1 MKFNFDYL
9 KHKNI
14 IFAISFIIVA
24 CGLIYGIVTGYK
36 FDIDFKGGTRIQVDL
51 NEEYQ
56 NSDVSKIVED
66 VSGLVPEIQTSS
78 VGNHSVSITT
88 ETISEEVSDNIVSAL
103 NEKYTN
109 MGEATVKNV
118 QASYGR
124 DLLNSAIIAVIVSII
139 LLLVYIA
146 VRFKTLGYTAAIS
159 AILALL
165 FDVLF
170 LFAVYGVFK
179 FPINGTFVAVIL
191 TIIGY
196 SINDTIIVYDRIR
209 ENNKLITKS
218 SDKKTVI
225 NDSINQT
232 MHRTIMTAFTT
243 IAAIGVVLVFSLIYD
258 QETLKQFSIPLVIG
272 IAEGAFSS
280 IFIAS
285 NLWYSI
291 DNLLNKNKNN
301 KDIKK
306 AKKA

>member
-1 MKFNFDYL
+1 MKFHADYL

-14 IFAISFIIVA
+14 IFTISLVIVV

-51 NEEYQ
+51 NEEYSS
-56 NSDVSKIVED
+56 NDVSDIVEQ
-66 VSGLVPEIQTSS
+66 VSGLTPEIQSSS
-78 VGNHSVSITT
+78 VGNNSVSITT
-88 ETISEEVSDNIVSAL
+88 ETISEDVSNNIVSAL
-103 NEKYTN
+103 QERYTN
-109 MGEATVKNV
+109 MGDATVKNV

-124 DLLNSAIIAVIVSII
+124 DLLNSAIIAVIVSIV

-146 VRFKTLGYTAAIS
+146 IRFKTLGYTAAIS

-170 LFAVYGVFK
+170 MFAVYGVFK

-209 ENNKLITKS
+209 ENNKLVTKS

-232 MHRTIMTAFTT
+232 MHRTIMTSLTT
-243 IAAIGVVLVFSLIYD
+243 IVAIGVVLVFSLVYN

-272 IAEGAFSS
+272 IAEGTFSS

-291 DNLLNKNKNN
+291 DNLLSKNN
-301 KDIKK
+301 KSKE
-306 AKKA
+306 AKKPKKT

>member
-1 MKFNFDYL
+1 M
-9 KHKNI
+9 
-14 IFAISFIIVA
+14 
-24 CGLIYGIVTGYK
+24 
-36 FDIDFKGGTRIQVDL
+36 
-51 NEEYQ
+51 
-56 NSDVSKIVED
+56 
-66 VSGLVPEIQTSS
+66 SGLVPEIQSS
-78 VGNHSVSITT
+78 SAGNNSVSITT
-88 ETISEEVSDNIVSAL
+88 ETISEDVSNSIVSAL
-103 NEKYTN
+103 HEKYTN

-118 QASYGR
+118 QASYGK
-124 DLLNSAIIAVIVSII
+124 DLLNSAIIAVIVSVI
-139 LLLVYIA
+139 LILIYVA

-159 AILALL
+159 AVLALL

-209 ENNKLITKS
+209 ENNKLVTKS

-225 NDSINQT
+225 NESINQT
-232 MHRTIMTAFTT
+232 MNRTVMTSLTT
-243 IAAIGVVLVFSLIYD
+243 IVAIGVVLVFSLVYN

-272 IAEGAFSS
+272 IAEGTFSS

-285 NLWYSI
+285 NLWYTI
-291 DNLLNKNKNN
+291 DNLFSKNK
-301 KDIKK
+301 KVKG

>member
-1 MKFNFDYL
+1 MKFNFDYI

-14 IFAISFIIVA
+14 IFAISLIIVV
-24 CGLIYGIVTGYK
+24 CGLVYGVVTGYK

-78 VGNHSVSITT
+78 VGNHSVTITT
-88 ETISEEVSDNIVSAL
+88 ETISEEVSDNIVTAL

-146 VRFKTLGYTAAIS
+146 VRFKTLGYTSAIS

-291 DNLLNKNKNN
+291 DNLLNKNKKN

-306 AKKA
+306 VKKA

>member
-1 MKFNFDYL
+1 MKFNFDYI

-14 IFAISFIIVA
+14 IFAISLIIVV
-24 CGLIYGIVTGYK
+24 CGLVYGVVTGYK

-78 VGNHSVSITT
+78 VGNHSVTITT
-88 ETISEEVSDNIVSAL
+88 ETISEEVSDNIVTAL

-179 FPINGTFVAVIL
+179 FPINGTFVTFIL

-291 DNLLNKNKNN
+291 DNLLNKNKKN

>member
-218 SDKKTVI
+218 SDKKIVI

-291 DNLLNKNKNN
+291 DNLLNKNKKN
-301 KDIKK
+301 KDTKK

>member
-14 IFAISFIIVA
+14 IFAISLIIVV
-24 CGLIYGIVTGYK
+24 CGLVYGVVTGYK

-232 MHRTIMTAFTT
+232 MYRTIMTAFTT

-291 DNLLNKNKNN
+291 DNLLNKNKKN
-301 KDIKK
+301 KDTKK

>member
-1 MKFNFDYL
+1 MNFNFDYL

-14 IFAISFIIVA
+14 IFAISLIIVI
-24 CGLIYGIVTGYK
+24 CGIIFGIVTGYK

-51 NEEYQ
+51 NEEYK
-56 NSDVSKIVED
+56 NNDVSNIVEE

-78 VGNHSVSITT
+78 IGNNSVSITT
-88 ETISEEVSDNIVSAL
+88 ETISEEMSDNIVSAL
-103 NEKYTN
+103 QERYTN

-118 QASYGR
+118 QASYGQ
-124 DLLNSAIIAVIVSII
+124 DLLNSAIIAVVVSVI
-139 LLLVYIA
+139 LILVYVAI
-146 VRFKTLGYTAAIS
+146 RFKTLGYTAAIS

-291 DNLLNKNKNN
+291 DKY
-301 KDIKK
+301 
-306 AKKA
+306 

>member
-1 MKFNFDYL
+1 MKFNFDYI

-14 IFAISFIIVA
+14 IFAISLIIVV
-24 CGLIYGIVTGYK
+24 CGLVYGVVTGYK

-78 VGNHSVSITT
+78 VGNHSVTITT
-88 ETISEEVSDNIVSAL
+88 ETISEEVSDNIVTAL

-232 MHRTIMTAFTT
+232 MHITIMTAFTT

-291 DNLLNKNKNN
+291 DNLLNKNKKN

>member
-1 MKFNFDYL
+1 MTFNFDYI
-9 KHKNI
+9 KHNNI
-14 IFAISFIIVA
+14 IFAISLIIVV
-24 CGLIYGIVTGYK
+24 CGLVYGVVTGYK

-78 VGNHSVSITT
+78 VGNHSVTITT
-88 ETISEEVSDNIVSAL
+88 ETISEEVSDNIVTAL

-291 DNLLNKNKNN
+291 DNLLNKNKKN

>member
-1 MKFNFDYL
+1 MKFNFDYI

-14 IFAISFIIVA
+14 IFAISLIIVV
-24 CGLIYGIVTGYK
+24 CGLVYGVVTGYK

-78 VGNHSVSITT
+78 VGNHSVTITT
-88 ETISEEVSDNIVSAL
+88 ETISEEVSDNIVTAL

-159 AILALL
+159 AIFALL

-291 DNLLNKNKNN
+291 DNLLNKNKKN

>member
-1 MKFNFDYL
+1 MKFNFDYI

-14 IFAISFIIVA
+14 IFAISLIIVV
-24 CGLIYGIVTGYK
+24 CGLVYGVVTGYK

-66 VSGLVPEIQTSS
+66 VSELDPQIQTSS
-78 VGNHSVSITT
+78 VGNHSVTITT
-88 ETISEEVSDNIVSAL
+88 ETISEEVSDNIVTAL

-291 DNLLNKNKNN
+291 DNLLNKNKKN

-306 AKKA
+306 VKKA

>member
-1 MKFNFDYL
+1 MKFNFDYI

-14 IFAISFIIVA
+14 IFAISLIIVV
-24 CGLIYGIVTGYK
+24 CGLVYGVVTGYK

-78 VGNHSVSITT
+78 VGNHSVTITT
-88 ETISEEVSDNIVSAL
+88 ETISEEVSDNIVTAL

-258 QETLKQFSIPLVIG
+258 QDTLKQFSIPLVIG

-291 DNLLNKNKNN
+291 DNLLNKNKKN

>member
-1 MKFNFDYL
+1 MFVFL
-9 KHKNI
+9 
-14 IFAISFIIVA
+14 S
-24 CGLIYGIVTGYK
+24 
-36 FDIDFKGGTRIQVDL
+36 IDKRFL
-51 NEEYQ
+51 
-56 NSDVSKIVED
+56 
-66 VSGLVPEIQTSS
+66 
-78 VGNHSVSITT
+78 
-88 ETISEEVSDNIVSAL
+88 SAL

-291 DNLLNKNKNN
+291 DNLLNKNKKN
-301 KDIKK
+301 KDTKK